1 MECVTLVGIQGLIVI
16 SRNVLMLIGLVNL
29 MEGLS
34 IFGLRATAIVSG
46 VSQLAVRP
54 LVWP

>member
-1 MECVTLVGIQGLIVI
+1 
-16 SRNVLMLIGLVNL
+16 MLIGLVNL

-34 IFGLRATAIVSG
+34 IFGLRATAVVSG
-46 VSQLAVRP
+46 VFQLTVRL

>member
-1 MECVTLVGIQGLIVI
+1 MKCVALVGKQSLIFI
-16 SRNVLMLIGLVNL
+16 SRNVLILIGLVNL

-34 IFGLRATAIVSG
+34 IFGLRTTTVVSG
-46 VSQLAVRP
+46 VSQLAVRS

>member
-1 MECVTLVGIQGLIVI
+1 
-16 SRNVLMLIGLVNL
+16 MLIGLVNL

-34 IFGLRATAIVSG
+34 IFVLRVAALVSG

-54 LVWP
+54 LVWS

>member
-1 MECVTLVGIQGLIVI
+1 MKCVALLGKQDLIVI
-16 SRNVLMLIGLVNL
+16 SRNVLILIGLINL

-34 IFGLRATAIVSG
+34 IFGLWATVVVSG
-46 VSQLAVRP
+46 ISQLAVRS